1 MTAVAPRAGS
11 PPETRLL
18 LFEVSGTTFAL
29 PIADVLEV
37 MEIAPIAGIPG
48 LPRRLAGVMNHHGD
62 ALPVVSREALF
73 EVSEANLVPARHVLV
88 LAERGGE
95 AGHLGVP
102 VDDVVGLADAAL
114 GPPQLGELVAER
126 LSLRDRVTSVL
137 EARRLVARA
146 AALIEMSS
154 VPVGTR

>member
-1 MTAVAPRAGS
+1 MTATNPRAGAAA
-11 PPETRLL
+11 ETRLL

-37 MEIAPIAGIPG
+37 MEMAPLAGIPG

-73 EVSEANLVPARHVLV
+73 EVSEAKLSPARHVLV
-88 LAERGGE
+88 LAERGAE

-102 VDDVVGLADAAL
+102 VDGVVGLADAAL
-114 GPPQLGELVAER
+114 GPPLLDDLVVER

-146 AALIEMSS
+146 AALIEVSS
-154 VPVGTR
+154 TPAGAR

>member
-1 MTAVAPRAGS
+1 MSADATRGSAPR
-11 PPETRLL
+11 ETRLV

-37 MEIAPIAGIPG
+37 MEMAPTAGIPG
-48 LPRRLAGVMNHHGD
+48 LPRRLAGVMNHHGEV
-62 ALPVVSREALF
+62 LPVVSREALF
-73 EVSEANLVPARHVLV
+73 DVPEAKLFPARHVLV

-102 VDDVVGLADAAL
+102 VDGVVGLADAVL
-114 GPPQLGELVAER
+114 GPPQGSGLVVER
-126 LSLRDRVTSVL
+126 LPLRDRVTSVI

-146 AALIEMSS
+146 AALIEVSS
-154 VPVGTR
+154 IPAGTR

>member
-1 MTAVAPRAGS
+1 MSADSTRVGAS
-11 PPETRLL
+11 PETRLL
-18 LFEVSGTTFAL
+18 LFEVSGTPYAL

-37 MEIAPIAGIPG
+37 VEMAPTAGIPG

-73 EVSEANLVPARHVLV
+73 DVSETKLTPARHVLV

-102 VDDVVGLADAAL
+102 VDGVVGLADAAL
-114 GPPQLGELVAER
+114 GPPQGGGLVVER
-126 LSLRDRVTSVL
+126 LSLRDRVTSVID
-137 EARRLVARA
+137 ARRLVARA
-146 AALIEMSS
+146 AALIEVSS
-154 VPVGTR
+154 VPASAR

>member
-1 MTAVAPRAGS
+1 VSAEAMRVGAS
-11 PPETRLL
+11 PETRLL

-37 MEIAPIAGIPG
+37 MEMAPTAGIPG

-73 EVSEANLVPARHVLV
+73 DVAETKLPPARHVLV

-102 VDDVVGLADAAL
+102 VDGVVGLADAAL
-114 GPPQLGELVAER
+114 GPPQGGGLVVER
-126 LSLRDRVTSVL
+126 LSLRDRVTSVI

-146 AALIEMSS
+146 AALIEVSS
-154 VPVGTR
+154 GPAGTR

>member
-1 MTAVAPRAGS
+1 MSAEPKRTGA

-37 MEIAPIAGIPG
+37 MEMAPTAGIPG
-48 LPRRLAGVMNHHGD
+48 LPRRLAGVMNHHGE

-73 EVSEANLVPARHVLV
+73 DVAETKLPPARHVLV

-102 VDDVVGLADAAL
+102 VDGVVGLEDATL
-114 GPPQLGELVAER
+114 GPPQGAGLVVER
-126 LSLRDRVTSVL
+126 LSLRDRVTSVV

-146 AALIEMSS
+146 AALIEVSS
-154 VPVGTR
+154 VPAGAR

>member
-1 MTAVAPRAGS
+1 MTAEAVRAGAA
-11 PPETRLL
+11 PETRLL

-37 MEIAPIAGIPG
+37 MEMASTAGIPG

-73 EVSEANLVPARHVLV
+73 DVSETKLPPARHVLV

-102 VDDVVGLADAAL
+102 VDGVVGLADAAL
-114 GPPQLGELVAER
+114 GPPQGAGLVVER
-126 LSLRDRVTSVL
+126 LSLRDRVTSVI

-146 AALIEMSS
+146 AALIEVSS
-154 VPVGTR
+154 VPTGVR